1 MDSDPRHWIT
11 ALRASQDRLASMT
24 RSLAAEELN
33 GPSYDSK
40 WTIAQVLSHLGSQAE
55 IFSLF
60 LDAGLEGA
68 DPPGTDA
75 FPPIWDAWNA
85 RSASEQAADSLKA
98 NEALVQRV
106 EALSDAEL
114 AEMRL
119 SMFGM
124 DLDSVGLLRMRL
136 GEHAVHTW
144 DVAVAL
150 DPSAEVAADAT
161 GLLIDGVGDLA
172 ARVGKAQPP
181 SRRLRVRTTGPE
193 RDLLLSVADDVRIE
207 GWHDQEA
214 DGVLVLPAAA
224 LLRLVYGRL
233 DEAHTPAVAVDPP
246 GDPLDGLRRVFT
258 GF

>member
-24 RSLAAEELN
+24 RSLDAEELN
-33 GPSYDSK
+33 GPSYDSE

-55 IFSLF
+55 IFSLL

-68 DPPGTDA
+68 EPPGPDA

-85 RSASEQAADSLKA
+85 RSAPEQAADSLKA
-98 NEALVQRV
+98 NEAFVQRV

-119 SMFGM
+119 PMFGM
-124 DLDSVGLLRMRL
+124 DLDAVGLLRMRL

-150 DPSAEVAADAT
+150 DPSAEVAA
-161 GLLIDGVGDLA
+161 
-172 ARVGKAQPP
+172 
-181 SRRLRVRTTGPE
+181 
-193 RDLLLSVADDVRIE
+193 
-207 GWHDQEA
+207 
-214 DGVLVLPAAA
+214 
-224 LLRLVYGRL
+224 
-233 DEAHTPAVAVDPP
+233 
-246 GDPLDGLRRVFT
+246 
-258 GF
+258 